1 MSDLIDEDIEITD
14 ETAESGDCLYVFT
27 YVGIITCGSRVV
39 KVYPKYL
46 LSKKDDPTTEMK
58 QELDIDLSSDDYI
71 NDPKYKYPDKNRTQK
86 DVWRYFH
93 RDEGGDT
100 DSKKGLIKRL
110 EKLGFY
116 LDDFKDDQDKVK
128 LLFLLY
134 CFEVENN
141 VQLVPFLSNPSIEN
155 VDDSFVGL
163 ETKNGELMS
172 YLKRNIAKELP
183 KGYAARVRDCLFI

>member
-1 MSDLIDEDIEITD
+1 VE
-14 ETAESGDCLYVFT
+14 
-27 YVGIITCGSRVV
+27 
-39 KVYPKYL
+39 
-46 LSKKDDPTTEMK
+46 EMK
-58 QELDIDLSSDDYI
+58 EYVWQKVLAD
-71 NDPKYKYPDKNRTQK
+71 KYPDKNRTQK

-172 YLKRNIAKELP
+172 YQKEILQ
-183 KGYAARVRDCLFI
+183 KNYQRDTRLE